1 MLWLFRLME
10 RIGSGRPLE
19 RQIGFSRVVIAG
31 GLVAVSG
38 CAPTNAD
45 GSSAGGDDPYL
56 QAQACLAVIRAALK
70 LAGCSPADVYRTRT
84 YLTEAADWAAVGRAH
99 GEMFNGFPP
108 ASTMVVV
115 KELLRPEWRV
125 EIEADALAPGH
136 R

>member
-1 MLWLFRLME
+1 ME

-19 RQIGFSRVVIAG
+19 RQIGFSRVVVAG

-56 QAQACLAVIRAALK
+56 QAQACLAV
-70 LAGCSPADVYRTRT
+70 AGCSPADVYRTRT

-99 GEMFNGFPP
+99 GEVFSDFPP

-125 EIEADALAPGH
+125 EIEADALAPG
-136 R
+136 RR